1 MAEAVSWR
9 RTMTGLGLLAVSD
22 AAYATA
28 VLLSP
33 MWLVS
38 LTSPAAGYGSA
49 LALGPAVLV
58 LALAL
63 CARPARAVFML
74 VGLVAGLAICAV
86 WWSALPPWS
95 WIAFYAAG
103 VVLRTAAR
111 ELTTAV
117 LRGRLPVVLW
127 FAVAV
132 AGLWLAGHVL
142 RVDATGAQSLQVTY
156 GLLWLVAPLWFVY
169 RLIGWLW
176 IPRSAP
182 EWFGGTAGW
191 WERRAVARLAA
202 RGLVPLEPDRA
213 PVLYRRVEARD
224 GIGWAW
230 EVRDH
235 STIVSGRERHQ
246 RAAERAANRAV
257 FARTFVAPIA
267 KRPGALYLVAP
278 VAGNPY
284 RVQVVEIGAVRSGVP
299 AAAGR
304 VE

>member
-1 MAEAVSWR
+1 LR
-9 RTMTGLGLLAVSD
+9 RV
-22 AAYATA
+22 
-28 VLLSP
+28 
-33 MWLVS
+33 
-38 LTSPAAGYGSA
+38 
-49 LALGPAVLV
+49 
-58 LALAL
+58 
-63 CARPARAVFML
+63 
-74 VGLVAGLAICAV
+74 VAGASAV
-86 WWSALPPWS
+86 VVDRVLC
-95 WIAFYAAG
+95 G

-142 RVDATGAQSLQVTY
+142 RVDATGAQSLRVTY
-156 GLLWLVAPLWFVY
+156 WLLWQLPPLWFVY
-169 RLIGWLW
+169 RLTRWLL
-176 IPRSAP
+176 IARSAP
-182 EWFGGTAGW
+182 EWFGRAARW

-202 RGLVPLEPDRA
+202 RGLVPLEPDRV
-213 PVLYRRVEARD
+213 PVLYRRVEAAPD

-230 EVRDH
+230 QVRDH

-299 AAAGR
+299 AAA
-304 VE
+304 